1 MSAQIQS
8 LPATAFVALGAN
20 LGEAQNTVRQA
31 MQALG
36 QLPAT
41 RLVHCSSLY
50 LSEPVDCAE
59 QQPAYVN
66 AVAEVSTA
74 LAAEQLLQQLLQLEQ
89 HYGRQRAFHN
99 APRTLDLDLL
109 LYGDMQMHVPG
120 LTLPHPRMHE
130 RAFVLLPLLEIAPQ
144 AVIPGLGP
152 AAACLTAPVAAQGIR
167 RLGAAAAR
175 TEASH
180 A

>member
-1 MSAQIQS
+1 MNAQIQS
-8 LPATAFVALGAN
+8 LPVTAYVALGAN
-20 LGEAQNTVRQA
+20 LGEAQKTVREA
-31 MQALG
+31 IQALDH
-36 QLPAT
+36 LPAT
-41 RLVHCSSLY
+41 RLVLGSSLY
-50 LSEPVDCAE
+50 LSEPVGCAE

-66 AVAEVSTA
+66 AVAQVSTT
-74 LAAEQLLQQLLQLEQ
+74 LSAEQLLQQLLLLEH

-144 AVIPGLGP
+144 VTIPGLGP
-152 AAACLTAPVAAQGIR
+152 AADCLTDDVAAQGIC
-167 RLGAAAAR
+167 RLGSDMNCLGAGNA
-175 TEASH
+175 
-180 A
+180 

>member
-1 MSAQIQS
+1 MNAQIQS
-8 LPATAFVALGAN
+8 LPVTAFVALGAN
-20 LGEAQNTVRQA
+20 LGEAQQTVREA

-36 QLPAT
+36 QLAAT
-41 RLVHCSSLY
+41 QLVRSSSLY
-50 LSEPVDCAE
+50 LSEPVGCAE

-66 AVAEVSTA
+66 AVAEVTTLLS
-74 LAAEQLLQQLLQLEQ
+74 AEQLLQQLLQLEQ
-89 HYGRQRAFHN
+89 QYGRQRAFHN

-109 LYGDMQMHVPG
+109 LYGDMQMHIHG

-144 AVIPGLGP
+144 VAIPGLGP
-152 AAACLTAPVAAQGIR
+152 AAECLTATVVAQGIS
-167 RLGAAAAR
+167 RLEVGSVGV
-175 TEASH
+175 EATR